1 MKAHIASPRNI
12 FIINVIL
19 YCLFLVLFA
28 FVIRIDSHN
37 KSRDEHQ
44 STNCMYTLR
53 LFLSFKFCHQPS
65 KWELIL
71 FFWYLTLVLEEL
83 RQEIIF
89 KLCIHLRCYVFSIS
103 LKSYQLIFDAF
114 NITVV
119 PISLISAVL
128 SNSHPKVPLR
138 LLRFA

>member
-44 STNCMYTLR
+44 CVSIETL
-53 LFLSFKFCHQPS
+53 FKFQVLPS
-65 KWELIL
+65 ALEMGTDFIL
-71 FFWYLTLVLEEL
+71 LVPYTCFRRTPSGNNFQTFDIIQNSITCPQMNIDLFGALFTLSLS
-83 RQEIIF
+83 IF
-89 KLCIHLRCYVFSIS
+89 IL
-103 LKSYQLIFDAF
+103 
-114 NITVV
+114 
-119 PISLISAVL
+119 
-128 SNSHPKVPLR
+128 NSQ
-138 LLRFA
+138 LRFQYQSKALPTHI